1 MLHLLIYSLIDLPLL
16 TPYIWWRIRV
26 EGVLLLVES
35 LVVVIEYYLSCA
47 CLFLL
52 VWVLFMVWCLDGGA
66 LLAVLQSSGV
76 TLP

>member
-52 VWVLFMVWCLDGGA
+52 VCFCLFGSCLWF
-66 LLAVLQSSGV
+66 GV
-76 TLP
+76 

>member
-16 TPYIWWRIRV
+16 TPYIWWRTGA
-26 EGVLLLVES
+26 EGVLLLVDP
-35 LVVVIEYYLSCA
+35 LVVVIECHLSCA
-47 CLFLL
+47 CLFLF